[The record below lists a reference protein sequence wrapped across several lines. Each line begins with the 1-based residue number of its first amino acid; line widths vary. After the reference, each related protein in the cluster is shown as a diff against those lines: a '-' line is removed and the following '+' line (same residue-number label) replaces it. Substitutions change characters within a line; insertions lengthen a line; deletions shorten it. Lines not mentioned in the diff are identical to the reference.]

1 MKKLLISIPLVALT
15 LIMAACSGSSVS
27 ASLLQSS
34 KPRITNPTVTTV
46 DAQTL
51 TDGNIGF
58 AFDIYQSLLT
68 SNSRNLFYSPYSISE
83 ALAMSYAGAA
93 GTTAT
98 QMAQALNFTLPQSRL
113 HPAFNKLDLDLAT
126 RGNNGQTA
134 TDVQPFKLN
143 IVNAI
148 WGQKNYPFLSSY
160 LDTLKQNYGAGL
172 RTLDYIN
179 NPEASRVAI
188 NDWVAS
194 QTANKIKDLIP
205 QGVINN
211 QTRLVLTNAIY
222 FNAGW
227 KNRFEKSATTG
238 GTFHNLSGNTA
249 SVQIMKLTEG
259 FSYGENADYQAIE
272 LPYDGDQIAMDII
285 MPKSEAFRTFESTLN
300 LNSFNGILKG
310 MIPAAI
316 ELTLPKFNIESDL
329 SLKSV
334 LSAMGMTDAFT
345 SNADFSG
352 IDGKKDLFIQDV
364 IHKSFVKV
372 DEDGTE
378 AAAASGVV
386 IGVTS
391 ILVPDAIMTINH
403 PFIFI
408 IRDIPTG
415 TILFIGRVAQL
426 ES

>member
-1 MKKLLISIPLVALT
+1 MKKLLISISLVVLALV
-15 LIMAACSGSSVS
+15 MSACSGSSVS
-27 ASLLQSS
+27 TSLLQSS
-34 KPRITNPTVTTV
+34 KPRISSPTVTAA
-46 DAQTL
+46 DSQQL
-51 TDGNIGF
+51 TDGNTGF
-58 AFDIYQSLLT
+58 ALSLYQSLLA
-68 SNSRNLFYSPYSISE
+68 SNNGNLFYSPYSISE
-83 ALAMSYAGAA
+83 ALAMTYAGAA
-93 GTTAT
+93 GNTAT

-113 HPAFNKLDLDLAT
+113 HAAFDKLDLELAT
-126 RGNNGQTA
+126 RGQNTPTA
-134 TDVQPFKLN
+134 TDTQPFKLN
-143 IVNAI
+143 VVNAI
-148 WGQKNYPFLSSY
+148 WGQSNYPFLSGF
-160 LDTLKQNYGAGL
+160 LDTLKLNYGAGL
-172 RTLDYIN
+172 RTLDFIK
-179 NPEASRVAI
+179 NPDASRIVI

-205 QGVINN
+205 QGTINN

-222 FNAGW
+222 FKAGW
-227 KNRFEKSATTG
+227 KYRFEKSATSN

-249 SVQIMKLTEG
+249 SVQMMKLTDG
-259 FSYGENADYQAIE
+259 FSYSENEDYQAIE

-285 MPKSEAFRTFESTLN
+285 MPKLETFQAFEGTLD
-300 LNSFNGILKG
+300 LNTFNGILKS

-329 SLKSV
+329 SLKTV
-334 LSAMGMTDAFT
+334 LSALGMTNAFT
-345 SNADFSG
+345 SDADFSG

-364 IHKSFVKV
+364 IHKSFVNV
-372 DEDGTE
+372 NEDGTE

-391 ILVPDAIMTINH
+391 ILVPDAIMTVDH
-403 PFIFI
+403 PFIFV